1 MGENQHDIARE
12 IILHISL
19 KFQHLLSS
27 YFQFPASVDNPVDE
41 HQIRVK
47 CAHIKSQSTYL
58 PKL

>member
-41 HQIRVK
+41 HQVRVK
-47 CAHIKSQSTYL
+47 
-58 PKL
+58 